1 MHCFHSMVLCKL
13 VAGMKVG
20 SLVRYIP
27 SPSAT
32 FKWQQYTDAF
42 KALPGIILREVE
54 AKGTTTRRFEIRWHD
69 GEISEEWIS
78 YLEPYE
84 V

>member
-1 MHCFHSMVLCKL
+1 MR
-13 VAGMKVG
+13 VG
-20 SLVRYIP
+20 DLVRYIP

-32 FKWQQYTDAF
+32 FKWEQYTDAF
-42 KALPGIILREVE
+42 KSLPGIILREVE
-54 AKGTTTRRFEIRWHD
+54 AKGTITRRFEIRWHD
-69 GEISEEWIS
+69 GQISEEWIS

>member
-1 MHCFHSMVLCKL
+1 MRIGDL
-13 VAGMKVG
+13 VK
-20 SLVRYIP
+20 YIP

-32 FKWQQYTDAF
+32 FKWQKYLDAH
-42 KALPGIILREVE
+42 KELPGIILREIE

-69 GEISEEWIS
+69 GQLSEEWLC

>member
-1 MHCFHSMVLCKL
+1 MKAGDL
-13 VAGMKVG
+13 VK
-20 SLVRYIP
+20 YIP

-32 FKWQQYTDAF
+32 FKWEKYTDAF
-42 KALPGIILREVE
+42 KSLPGIILREVE
-54 AKGTTTRRFEIRWHD
+54 AKGTTTRRFEIRWND

-78 YLEPYE
+78 YLELYE

>member
-1 MHCFHSMVLCKL
+1 MRI
-13 VAGMKVG
+13 GD
-20 SLVRYIP
+20 LVRYIP

-32 FKWQQYTDAF
+32 FKWENYTDAF
-42 KALPGIILREVE
+42 KSVPGIILREVP

-69 GEISEEWIS
+69 GQISEEWIS
-78 YLEPYE
+78 YLELYE